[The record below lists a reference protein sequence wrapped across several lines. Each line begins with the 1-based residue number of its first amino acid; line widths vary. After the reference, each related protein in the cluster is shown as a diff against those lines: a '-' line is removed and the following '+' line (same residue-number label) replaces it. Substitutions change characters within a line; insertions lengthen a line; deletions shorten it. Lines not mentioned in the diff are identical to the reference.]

1 MTLVQSLI
9 PTNFVKMPSKKFIR
23 RQKLFLKN
31 KKKAIINRRVE
42 ELMVEQLTRKAK
54 KQLFIAPIDTPSG
67 DSLVASDFETS
78 QDSDFSSPSP

>member
-9 PTNFVKMPSKKFIR
+9 PTNFVKKPSKKFTR

-42 ELMVEQLTRKAK
+42 ELMIEQLTRKAK

-78 QDSDFSSPSP
+78 QDSGFSSSSP

>member
-9 PTNFVKMPSKKFIR
+9 PTNFVKKPSKKFIR

-42 ELMVEQLTRKAK
+42 ELMVEQLPRKAK

-67 DSLVASDFETS
+67 DSLVASDSETS